1 MQQHHPLA
9 RFKHA
14 RIARY
19 NAETVFKLTDK
30 EKDIIQSHMWP
41 LNPTDIPH
49 SREAALV
56 CMADKMSSSYETVL
70 ERKAKRKK

>member
-1 MQQHHPLA
+1 MALNRVVICGVNTARLPL
-9 RFKHA
+9 
-14 RIARY
+14 
-19 NAETVFKLTDK
+19 LTDK

>member
-1 MQQHHPLA
+1 
-9 RFKHA
+9 
-14 RIARY
+14 
-19 NAETVFKLTDK
+19 
-30 EKDIIQSHMWP
+30 MWP
-41 LNPTDIPH
+41 LTPTDMPH

>member
-1 MQQHHPLA
+1 M
-9 RFKHA
+9 F
-14 RIARY
+14 
-19 NAETVFKLTDK
+19 ELTDK